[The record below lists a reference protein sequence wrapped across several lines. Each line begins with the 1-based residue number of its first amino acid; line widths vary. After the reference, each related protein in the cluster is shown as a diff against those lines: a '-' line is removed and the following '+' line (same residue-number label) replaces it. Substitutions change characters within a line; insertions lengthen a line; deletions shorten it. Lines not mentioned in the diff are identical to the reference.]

1 VPHPAGTARLF
12 ALLILKLILVPAL
25 IGGITLAGRRWG
37 PGVAGWLSGFPVVTG
52 PILLFI
58 GIEQGPVFAADTAAG
73 ALAGGI
79 AWVGFA
85 LGYAWTAMRTA
96 WYLALVTAL
105 VCWLVPGVLLV
116 HAALSLAWTVA
127 LLVIGI
133 VSVPFLLP
141 RAGEPGRGA
150 RTSNAELATRM
161 AAGGLMT
168 LLVTRLSPLLGPDYS
183 GLLAVFPVMGIVLA
197 AFSHRAS
204 GNLYTI
210 RLLRGM
216 ASGFYAFTSF
226 CLGVALVVPRLGVA
240 AGFAV
245 ALVFSLAVHCCA
257 LWLMRR
263 RQRLA

>member
-1 VPHPAGTARLF
+1 MFRAA

-37 PGVAGWLSGFPVVTG
+37 PAVAGWLSGFPVVTG

-58 GIEQGPVFAADTAAG
+58 GIEQGPVFASGTAAG

-85 LGYAWTAMRTA
+85 LGYAWTAMRYA
-96 WYLALVTAL
+96 WYVALFVAMVGWLAI
-105 VCWLVPGVLLV
+105 GLLMV
-116 HAALSLAWTVA
+116 HAAPPFAWVVLIILIA
-127 LLVIGI
+127 IGC
-133 VSVPFLLP
+133 VPFLLP
-141 RAGEPGRGA
+141 RAGDPGRGQ
-150 RTSNAELATRM
+150 RTTNAELVTRM
-161 AAGGLMT
+161 VAGGTMT
-168 LLVTRLSPLLGPDYS
+168 LLVTWLSPYLGPDFS
-183 GLLAVFPVMGIVLA
+183 GLMAVFPVMGIVLA

-240 AGFAV
+240 GGFLV
-245 ALVFSLAVHCCA
+245 ALVLSLAVHFCT
-257 LWLMRR
+257 LWVMRR
-263 RQRLA
+263 RAQRVAG

>member
-1 VPHPAGTARLF
+1 M
-12 ALLILKLILVPAL
+12 LILKLILVPAL

-37 PGVAGWLSGFPVVTG
+37 PAVAGWLSGFPVVTG

-58 GIEQGPVFAADTAAG
+58 GIEQGPAFASATAAG

-85 LGYAWTAMRTA
+85 LGYAWSAMRAGWT
-96 WYLALVTAL
+96 LALVGAL
-105 VCWLVPGVLLV
+105 GAWLAVGLLIVHLALPFAWIVAIIVGAIVLVPY
-116 HAALSLAWTVA
+116 
-127 LLVIGI
+127 
-133 VSVPFLLP
+133 LLP
-141 RAGEPGRGA
+141 RAGDPGRG
-150 RTSNAELATRM
+150 RKTSGAELASRM

-168 LLVTRLSPLLGPDYS
+168 LLVTWLSPHLGPGYS

-226 CLGVALVVPRLGVA
+226 CLGVALVVPRAGVA
-240 AGFAV
+240 GGFAT
-245 ALVFSLAVHCCA
+245 ALGLSLAVHFCT
-257 LWLMRR
+257 LWIMRYRAR
-263 RQRLA
+263 RAAS